1 MKTKY
6 EVQWMKLNI
15 QLNISIDSHLNHSHL
30 HHSHL
35 HLEGIRIQ
43 IENI

>member
-6 EVQWMKLNI
+6 GIQWMKFNI

-30 HHSHL
+30 H
-35 HLEGIRIQ
+35 LEGIRIQ

>member
-6 EVQWMKLNI
+6 GIQWMKFNI